1 MKGEKFQK
9 NKEALVVEQIERKKN
24 WKGNRPN
31 AARIL
36 TDEEVDFLQ
45 G

>member
-1 MKGEKFQK
+1 MKGEECQK
-9 NKEALVVEQIERKKN
+9 NKEALVVEQIELKKK

-36 TDEEVDFLQ
+36 TDDEVDVLQ